1 MLFKIRKYNCLALFL
16 CTPFLASYLMPQSFA
31 PTTFQAFLDMN
42 VDSNPIEATRSRT
55 NGAAKAWA
63 VSSHGALIWSNFVFD
78 KLLVY

>member
-1 MLFKIRKYNCLALFL
+1 MKWSCSILLYPLLGIIFNAPVLFRPRA
-16 CTPFLASYLMPQSFA
+16 
-31 PTTFQAFLDMN
+31 FQAFLLSLKGMN
-42 VDSNPIEATRSRT
+42 PDSNRIEATRSRT